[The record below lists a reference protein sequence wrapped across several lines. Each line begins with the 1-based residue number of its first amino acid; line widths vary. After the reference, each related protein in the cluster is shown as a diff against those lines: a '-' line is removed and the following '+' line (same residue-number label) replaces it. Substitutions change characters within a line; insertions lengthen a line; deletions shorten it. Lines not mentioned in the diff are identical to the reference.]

1 MVIKKQQSHVT
12 SMLTRA
18 KRSVRSSLNCASK
31 TYVDRLIVAT
41 HVAAPA
47 IPDDDLKFQ
56 LHRHLQPD
64 FPDLAGVQ
72 SGRLVRNNGI
82 SGMRRGIR
90 SARSH
95 YWLEKLESARGAMQ
109 ELTEFPL
116 ENVDLEGIWP
126 LSRQLFRIIPESMEN
141 SNATNGKKGILEY
154 IWNNLE
160 NH

>member
-1 MVIKKQQSHVT
+1 
-12 SMLTRA
+12 
-18 KRSVRSSLNCASK
+18 
-31 TYVDRLIVAT
+31 
-41 HVAAPA
+41 
-47 IPDDDLKFQ
+47 
-56 LHRHLQPD
+56 
-64 FPDLAGVQ
+64 
-72 SGRLVRNNGI
+72 
-82 SGMRRGIR
+82 MRRGIR

-116 ENVDLEGIWP
+116 ENVDLEGTWP

-141 SNATNGKKGILEY
+141 SNATNGKKGILEH